1 MIIVIDGPAGSGKS
15 STAKAVA
22 EQLDIQ
28 YLDSGALY
36 RAITFA
42 YIHSGKSKHS
52 FFDSLDEIQLAF
64 EFQQNRFRIWLDK
77 QEITSK
83 IREFDVSEKVSEIAS
98 NPHVRKFV
106 NKLMHEV
113 TEDEIYIAEGRD
125 LGTAVFP
132 DAPLKFYMIADTQ
145 TRAKRRYEELKA
157 QQKPVEFEK
166 IKENIEQRDRKDSRR
181 QADPLRQAD
190 DAIVIDTTDVSFDKQ
205 VAMIADRITNFL
217 NTKQK
222 Q

>member
-36 RAITFA
+36 RAITYA
-42 YIHSGKSKHS
+42 YISSGKNKNS

-64 EFQQNRFRIWLDK
+64 EFRQNKFRIWLDN
-77 QEITSK
+77 QEITSG
-83 IREFDVSEKVSEIAS
+83 IREFDVSQKVSDIAS
-98 NPHVRKFV
+98 NPKVRRFV
-106 NKLMHEV
+106 NELMQKV
-113 TEDEIYIAEGRD
+113 TDDEIYIAEGRD

-132 DAPLKFYMIADTQ
+132 DASLKFYMIADTQ
-145 TRAKRRYEELKA
+145 TRARRRYEELKA
-157 QQKPVEFEK
+157 QQKPVEFDK
-166 IKENIEQRDRKDSRR
+166 IKENIEQRDLKDSRR
-181 QADPLRQAD
+181 KADPLRQAD
-190 DAIVIDTTDVSFDKQ
+190 DAIVIDTTNVSFDDQ
-205 VAMIADRITNFL
+205 VAMIADRITKFL
-217 NTKQK
+217 NTQQK

>member
-22 EQLDIQ
+22 EQLNIQ

-36 RAITFA
+36 RAITYA
-42 YIHSGKSKHS
+42 YISSGKSKRS

-64 EFQQNRFRIWLDK
+64 EFRHKKFRIWLDNL
-77 QEITSK
+77 EITSR
-83 IREFDVSEKVSEIAS
+83 IREFDVSEKVSDIAS
-98 NPHVRKFV
+98 NPDVRKFV

-113 TEDEIYIAEGRD
+113 TDDKIYIAEGRD

-132 DAPLKFYMIADTQ
+132 DASLKFYMIADAH
-145 TRAKRRYEELKA
+145 TRARRRYDELKE
-157 QQKPVEFEK
+157 QQKPVEFDK
-166 IKENIEQRDRKDSRR
+166 IKENIEQRDLKDSRR

-190 DAIVIDTTDVSFDKQ
+190 DAIVIDTTEVSFEEQ
-205 VAMIADRITNFL
+205 VAMIANRITKFL
-217 NTKQK
+217 NTQQK

>member
-22 EQLDIQ
+22 EQLNIQ

-36 RAITFA
+36 RAITYA
-42 YIHSGKSKHS
+42 YISSGKSKRS

-64 EFQQNRFRIWLDK
+64 EFRHKKFRIWLDNL
-77 QEITSK
+77 EITSR
-83 IREFDVSEKVSEIAS
+83 IREFDVSEKVSDIAS
-98 NPHVRKFV
+98 NPDVRKFV

-113 TEDEIYIAEGRD
+113 TDDKIYIAEGRD

-132 DAPLKFYMIADTQ
+132 DASLKFYMIADAQ
-145 TRAKRRYEELKA
+145 TRARRRYDELKE
-157 QQKPVEFEK
+157 QQKPVEFDK
-166 IKENIEQRDRKDSRR
+166 IKENIEQRDLKDSRR

-190 DAIVIDTTDVSFDKQ
+190 DAIVIDTTEVSFEEQ
-205 VAMIADRITNFL
+205 VAMIANRITKFL
-217 NTKQK
+217 NTQQK